1 MVFVFSVELLLK
13 LVGFGLKNFMKDQV
27 NIFDALIVFIS
38 ITELILS
45 LFVNREIIAILRVLK
60 ALRAIRMLKLTKYNQ
75 GMLKVLG

>member
-13 LVGFGLKNFMKDQV
+13 LIGFGLKNFMKDQV